1 MNYPTSLKF
10 EVENIFASQTVEI
23 TLYSGLTTFVG
34 TNGSGKTQTLKA
46 LRDYLKNRTEQRNVR
61 YLSSNRI
68 GTMEQYRSKV
78 DQYYSSPDD
87 YSLGDQNAK
96 KIRHEI
102 ETANGDFFTMDD
114 QKDVYIKVAERLSV
128 LFKRHIFIRW
138 DAGKMKVFFDKSDN
152 NFEYSIVTEAS
163 GLVNIISI
171 LAALFDRTIDILLID
186 EPEVSLHPQL
196 QSYLL
201 REINYAIKK
210 YNKTII
216 MSTHSAQ
223 MIEIHHAS
231 DLRNYI
237 FFSDNE
243 LPKQIDPNSPE
254 LNNKKLKDFLLR
266 VSLIYN
272 EAFFAKKVMLI
283 EGASDMILCRALSN
297 RLNLN
302 LDVAGSQIIPVEGKG
317 QFPIITKFFRLI
329 GKDVCILTDLDG
341 FTDDNDVINLFS
353 GLNQAKELANENG
366 LDNLQIMI
374 REIRKTID
382 QLIRDNKDDMISI
395 YETHPYW
402 INQDCEIDDIEKIIR
417 RALIAQL
424 FTGEKDS
431 LSNWPHSKEWIRIK
445 TRITTLYGILEKLGC
460 FILRRGAI
468 ESYYSSASNITDN
481 RKPSAAAL
489 EVSHWE
495 EKSDEE
501 ICTQFDD
508 IVRSLKFTALE
519 NNVDE
524 SFAVKKELL
533 SELALILGILHE
545 ANTNTELLS
554 NIKQIKGSSVSLF
567 DYKIITEN
575 GIRGV
580 EISLK
585 SKILDVSGFPFKTF
599 TGDNVNKIV
608 DDNIRSKS
616 TSS

>member
-1 MNYPTSLKF
+1 MKYPTSLKF
-10 EVENIFASQTVEI
+10 EVENIFASQPVEI

-46 LRDYLKNRTEQRNVR
+46 LRDYLKNDPEQGNVR

-78 DQYYSSPDD
+78 DQFHFSPDS
-87 YSLGDQNAK
+87 YSLGDKNAK
-96 KIRHEI
+96 KVRHEI

-114 QKDVYIKVAERLSV
+114 RKDVYIKVAERLSV

-138 DAGKMKVFFDKSDN
+138 DSGNMKVFFEKSDN
-152 NFEYSIVTEAS
+152 NSEYSIITEAS

-171 LAALFDRTIDILLID
+171 LAALFDETIDVLLID

-201 REINYAIKK
+201 REIKNTVKN

-216 MSTHSAQ
+216 ISTHSAQ
-223 MIEIHHAS
+223 MINLHHAS
-231 DLRNYI
+231 DLCNYI

-254 LNNKKLKDFLLR
+254 LKNKKLKDFLLHM
-266 VSLIYN
+266 SLIYS

-283 EGASDMILCRALSN
+283 EGSSDMILCRYLSN

-302 LDVAGSQIIPVEGKG
+302 LDVAGSQVIPVEGKG
-317 QFPIITKFFRLI
+317 KFPIITKFFRLI

-341 FTDDNDVINLFS
+341 FTDDNEVVNLFS
-353 GLNQAKELANENG
+353 GLEKATKLANMHG
-366 LDNLQIMI
+366 LDNLQSMI
-374 REIRKTID
+374 RDIKNTID
-382 QLIRDNKDDMISI
+382 KLISDNKDEMIRI
-395 YETHPYW
+395 YAAHPYW
-402 INQDCEIDDIEKIIR
+402 INRDSEIDIDKIIR

-424 FTGEKDS
+424 FTIEKDF
-431 LSNWPHSKEWIRIK
+431 LSNWPHSEKWTNIK
-445 TRITTLYGILEKLGC
+445 TRITALYDILEKLGC
-460 FILRRGAI
+460 FILRRGTI
-468 ESYYSSASNITDN
+468 ESYYFSAPNITYN

-495 EKSDEE
+495 EKNDEE
-501 ICTQFDD
+501 IRTQFDD
-508 IVRSLKFTALE
+508 LVHSLEFAALD

-533 SELALILGILHE
+533 SELALVLGILHRVDSDKD
-545 ANTNTELLS
+545 LLS
-554 NIKQIKGSSVSLF
+554 NIKQVKGSAESLF

-575 GIRGV
+575 GNRGV

-585 SKILDVSGFPFKTF
+585 SKIIDVSGFPFKAF
-599 TGDNVNKIV
+599 TSDNANQIV
-608 DDNIRSKS
+608 DNKVSSKS